1 LEKLG
6 LNLGFLL
13 GQIIAFGIVFIT
25 LRAWVYVPLVALL
38 EKRRQAIAQG
48 VEDARIAAEAR
59 ANAEKEAERIVAD
72 AQTKAAQVMR
82 EASERAEGV
91 ALEIKA
97 AAEKEAG
104 KAREQALAE
113 VQEER
118 TRMLGELRN
127 QVIVLA
133 MAAAQ
138 KLVSETLDEKRQ
150 RALLEEFFS
159 GVRGGKVVVLE
170 GQTLTGQTAEV
181 TSALPLTEA
190 EQEAVRKDLNLGGT
204 AEVAFRVDPS
214 ILGGVVVRVGD
225 RVVDGS
231 VAGKLQALR
240 QSLH

>member
-1 LEKLG
+1 MEKLG

-59 ANAEKEAERIVAD
+59 ANAEQEAQRIVAE
-72 AQTKAAQVMR
+72 AQGKAAQVMR

-91 ALEIKA
+91 ALEIKS
-97 AAEKEAG
+97 AAEKDVAR
-104 KAREQALAE
+104 AREEALAE
-113 VQEER
+113 VNEER
-118 TRMLGELRN
+118 TRILGELRN

-133 MAAAQ
+133 MAATQ

-150 RALLEEFFS
+150 HALLDEFFS
-159 GVRGGKVVVLE
+159 GVRGGKVIVLE
-170 GQTLTGQTAEV
+170 GETLTGQTAEV
-181 TSALPLTEA
+181 VSALPLTES
-190 EQEAVRKDLNLGGT
+190 EREIVRKDLRLESG
-204 AEVAFRVDPS
+204 AEVSFRVDPS
-214 ILGGVVVRVGD
+214 ILGGVVVRLGD

-240 QSLH
+240 QTLH

>member
-1 LEKLG
+1 MEKLG

-59 ANAEKEAERIVAD
+59 ANAEQEAQRIVAE
-72 AQTKAAQVMR
+72 AQGKAAQVMR

-91 ALEIKA
+91 ALEIKS
-97 AAEKEAG
+97 AAEKDVAR
-104 KAREQALAE
+104 AREEALAE
-113 VQEER
+113 VNEER
-118 TRMLGELRN
+118 TRILGELRN

-133 MAAAQ
+133 MAATQ

-150 RALLEEFFS
+150 HALLDEFFS
-159 GVRGGKVVVLE
+159 GVRGGKVIVLE
-170 GQTLTGQTAEV
+170 GETLTGQTAEV
-181 TSALPLTEA
+181 VSALPLTES
-190 EQEAVRKDLNLGGT
+190 ERETVRKDLRLESG
-204 AEVAFRVDPS
+204 AEVSFRVDPS
-214 ILGGVVVRVGD
+214 ILGGVVVRLGD

-240 QSLH
+240 QTLH